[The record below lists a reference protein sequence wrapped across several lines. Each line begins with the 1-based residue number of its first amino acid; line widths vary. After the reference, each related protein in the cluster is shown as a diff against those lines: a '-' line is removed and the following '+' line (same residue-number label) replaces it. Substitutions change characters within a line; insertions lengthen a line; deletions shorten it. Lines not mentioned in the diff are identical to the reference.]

1 MLLNA
6 NQVEQM
12 LVTNGKGK
20 KAQVGY
26 DLTVKDVK
34 AIRGGILYADETQ
47 LEPYDQIE
55 TMSVQKVDGDHREVW
70 SLKPGIYSVTFE
82 QGCKLDDQT
91 TAFIRQRSS
100 VLRMGGTVTSGV
112 YDPGFEV
119 DEMGG
124 VMTLTKTVVIE
135 KGARLAQ
142 IIMFENNSAELYD
155 GQWQKGKD
163 VK

>member
-55 TMSVQKVDGDHREVW
+55 TMSVQKKDGDHREVW

-124 VMTLTKTVVIE
+124 VMTLTKSAVIE

-142 IIMFENNSAELYD
+142 IIMFENFPAELYD
-155 GQWQKGKD
+155 GQWQKDKD

>member
-55 TMSVQKVDGDHREVW
+55 TMSVQKKDGDHREVW